1 MRAHGSRGLGLGS
14 FTIFGGVG
22 GRGQYNT
29 YVLRNKTTASASYSN
44 YHDSL
49 GHMRDLRRLKVP
61 VQNNHLLD
69 TTAGAGNSSSS
80 SNQVL
85 LQAHSGKHS
94 QHNHQFHHKNNSNGS
109 AKKHLDEVITSAS
122 ASASASTYSTTALG
136 VDTELGKD
144 LSSVSNQQLSQ
155 FRALVLDVSY
165 RPIDTLPWT
174 RAIVLD
180 FFDKVDVLEYY
191 DSFVRSARD
200 YHYLPAVVRVKF
212 YVKKL
217 QGAFDR
223 GVPLT
228 RKNVYARD
236 EHSCQYCGSKSN
248 LTLDHVIPVSKGGGT
263 TWDNIVC
270 ACNKCN
276 QKKGDKLL
284 KQCKHLNMRS

>member
-1 MRAHGSRGLGLGS
+1 
-14 FTIFGGVG
+14 
-22 GRGQYNT
+22 
-29 YVLRNKTTASASYSN
+29 
-44 YHDSL
+44 
-49 GHMRDLRRLKVP
+49 
-61 VQNNHLLD
+61 
-69 TTAGAGNSSSS
+69 
-80 SNQVL
+80 
-85 LQAHSGKHS
+85 
-94 QHNHQFHHKNNSNGS
+94 
-109 AKKHLDEVITSAS
+109 
-122 ASASASTYSTTALG
+122 
-136 VDTELGKD
+136 
-144 LSSVSNQQLSQ
+144 VSNQQLSE

-236 EHSCQYCGSKSN
+236 EHTCQYCGSQSN
-248 LTLDHVIPVSKGGGT
+248 LTLDHVIPVSKGGGN
-263 TWDNIVC
+263 TWENIVC

-276 QKKGDKLL
+276 QTKGDKLL
-284 KQCKHLNMRS
+284 KQCKRLNMALKKQPKQPSHYDVNQYVFGVSTTGHQRSGKTTSHLSLDQKSD